1 MEQKGFF
8 STPIFNSDRM
18 INSGLNI
25 TLKRKNMFNNN
36 HKKTENQK
44 KNQPYVLKD
53 SIKTI
58 NKHLSGLSVSLS
70 GEFTFKNT
78 NGYSRRFNNSDLE
91 LF

>member
-1 MEQKGFF
+1 MKNL
-8 STPIFNSDRM
+8 FN
-18 INSGLNI
+18 
-25 TLKRKNMFNNN
+25 KN

-44 KNQPYVLKD
+44 KKQRYVLKD

-58 NKHLSGLSVSLS
+58 NMHLSDLSVSLS

-78 NGYSRRFNNSDLE
+78 NAYLRRFYNSDLE